1 MNSRLQ
7 RVALAAA
14 AIIGVAAG
22 IYAGIARLAPDS
34 TNAATDALYAV
45 SLPDLDLRPQAL
57 SQWKEQTLLVNFWAT
72 WCVPCREEIPAL
84 VRIQSR
90 YSPKSMRIV
99 GIALDNPDQA
109 RAFAK
114 DLGINYPV
122 LIGSLNTM
130 DLTRSLG
137 NRGGVLPYT
146 LALGPGGKVSK
157 FHLGALKEPEIEALI
172 AEIQAEAS
180 GSQR

>member
-7 RVALAAA
+7 RVAFAAA
-14 AIIGVAAG
+14 AVIGVAAG
-22 IYAGIARLAPDS
+22 IYVGIAREGPDS
-34 TNAATDALYAV
+34 VKAATDALYAT
-45 SLPDLDLRPQAL
+45 SLPDLELRPQAL
-57 SQWKEQTLLVNFWAT
+57 SQWKDQTLLVNFWAT
-72 WCVPCREEIPAL
+72 WCVPCRQEIPAL

-114 DLGINYPV
+114 NFGINYPV

-137 NRGGVLPYT
+137 NRGEALPYT
-146 LALGPGGKVSK
+146 LVLAPGGKVSK

-172 AEIQAEAS
+172 AETQAAD
-180 GSQR
+180 QR